1 MASAEIKNAAG
12 VVRMAL
18 AMVMLFACTVL
29 KAQDEGYFLEIG
41 PMAGTSFYLGD
52 ANKSLF
58 RDTHGSFG
66 VMLRYNPNPHFSV
79 KSNLSYA
86 HISGCTDNLERGV
99 TPVRME
105 FDRKLVDFGVQ
116 AEISVLGYGLTKFNN
131 CHRISPYFLL
141 GLGLTYAAK
150 PLDSDFALNIP
161 VGLGVRFK
169 VARRVNLGLEWTFRF
184 TTSDKLDVS
193 KDYTAY
199 TLESPFLIK
208 GKGLQNKD
216 CYSVL
221 SAFVSFDV
229 LGKPCN
235 CNTEEIKKK
244 RK

>member
-1 MASAEIKNAAG
+1 MACAQRHNMEG
-12 VVRMAL
+12 FVRVAL
-18 AMVMLFACTVL
+18 TIVMLFACACL
-29 KAQDEGYFLEIG
+29 KAQDEGYFLEVG
-41 PMAGTSFYLGD
+41 PATGTSFYLGD
-52 ANKSLF
+52 ANKSVL
-58 RDTHGSFG
+58 RDLHGSFG
-66 VMLRYNPNPHFSV
+66 VLLRYNPNPHFSV

-86 HISGCTDNLERGV
+86 RISGCTDNLENGV

-105 FDRKLVDFGVQ
+105 FDRKLLDFGVQ
-116 AEISVLGYGLTKFNN
+116 AEVSVLGYGLTKFNN

-150 PLDSDFALNIP
+150 PLDNDFALNLP
-161 VGLGVRFK
+161 VGLGIRFK

-184 TTSDKLDVS
+184 TTSDRLDVS
-193 KDYTAY
+193 EDYSGY

-216 CYSVL
+216 CYSILTAYVT
-221 SAFVSFDV
+221 FDV

-244 RK
+244 KK